1 MYIKALRPKCSLQI
15 LIAKMV
21 KEISFTTYIQNLG
34 EVTPAGK
41 LNLLVNPVD
50 AALYELFAEA
60 STYYE
65 AIASL

>member
-21 KEISFTTYIQNLG
+21 KEKSFTTYIQNL

-41 LNLLVNPVD
+41 LNLLVNPVG